1 MMERMVTERN
11 SGFDQAPQAAY
22 DIALWQLTEQVD
34 ESRSF
39 DTKAGVVVTVAAAF
53 AGLFGAAV
61 VSSTM
66 GDVSR
71 AALVAAICGGAAV
84 LGVFGWTMFAFYR
97 TVRPN
102 PWARGPEPRELIER
116 AGRYAEPPVRLWIA
130 EALAESVVVNEVA
143 ARDKARWF
151 RRELFGAM
159 ALGVLT
165 VVAVLAIALIRAAVD

>member
-1 MMERMVTERN
+1 M
-11 SGFDQAPQAAY
+11 
-22 DIALWQLTEQVD
+22 ALWQLTEQVD

-66 GDVSR
+66 GDISHTALI
-71 AALVAAICGGAAV
+71 AATCGGVAV

-102 PWARGPEPRELIER
+102 LWARGPDPHELIER
-116 AGRYAEPPVRLWIA
+116 AGSYAELPVRLWIA

-165 VVAVLAIALIRAAVD
+165 VVAVLAIALAGMAAG